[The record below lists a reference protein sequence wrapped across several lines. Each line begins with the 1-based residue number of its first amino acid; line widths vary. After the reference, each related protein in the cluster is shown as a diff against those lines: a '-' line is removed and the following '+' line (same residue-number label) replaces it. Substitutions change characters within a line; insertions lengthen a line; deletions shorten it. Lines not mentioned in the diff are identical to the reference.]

1 MYIVSKQILV
11 IVYKYDCFNGYL
23 SINYIV
29 ILLSYLIIPLVQYT
43 HCIYITPLMYVCLH
57 ELLHILCIY
66 YRIYISHTDYIY
78 SPPVCMYVRIY
89 VYKFYSIYYY
99 DYIYNI
105 HTLYTHLYMPAYTH
119 HHLPPSLLGL
129 YKFPVPRRSISIHF
143 VHFWRFSCP
152 FCPFLSKIS
161 I

>member
-1 MYIVSKQILV
+1 M
-11 IVYKYDCFNGYL
+11 
-23 SINYIV
+23 
-29 ILLSYLIIPLVQYT
+29 QYT

-119 HHLPPSLLGL
+119 HHLPPSLHHSSPYLVGCLTKLANIRLG
-129 YKFPVPRRSISIHF
+129 PVNGLRECIVVRLSSSNISPASQGIATEILSIISMASSI
-143 VHFWRFSCP
+143 P
-152 FCPFLSKIS
+152 
-161 I
+161 